1 MTEQNNP
8 EETNNLPEMT
18 PGSNGMYSISAADGI
33 AMGPK
38 LLQAFMEKLREAA
51 DKADLEVKVE
61 PLRGILLIWWYPKG
75 EDMVVEAP
83 LATFLEDLVL
93 QIEVVTEGSVEVPQE
108 QVYDENIQTYEQ
120 VVEYLKSVSFAKQNR
135 ITIKPTQDVL
145 EKDYFH
151 ISWGPT
157 PPAAGNPEGMG
168 VDSKSLE
175 AHVEKMFGYGVNKYV
190 VPRTNLIPSD
200 SGYDELGAVFYKAC
214 TKRAL
219 TGSMELHSETE
230 LITFEWAPTNP
241 DEVKEQS
248 YLDAV
253 LKQISET
260 PKGRTKA
267 DKELMLSSGF
277 NTMTELLV
285 EFEMFGEE
293 EQKQIRLVHSG
304 DDSEFII
311 SWSPLSDANAE
322 WDFDSSNG
330 TPDEDPLSE
339 FFDPKA

>member
-1 MTEQNNP
+1 
-8 EETNNLPEMT
+8 
-18 PGSNGMYSISAADGI
+18 
-33 AMGPK
+33 
-38 LLQAFMEKLREAA
+38 
-51 DKADLEVKVE
+51 
-61 PLRGILLIWWYPKG
+61 
-75 EDMVVEAP
+75 
-83 LATFLEDLVL
+83 
-93 QIEVVTEGSVEVPQE
+93 
-108 QVYDENIQTYEQ
+108 
-120 VVEYLKSVSFAKQNR
+120 
-135 ITIKPTQDVL
+135 
-145 EKDYFH
+145 
-151 ISWGPT
+151 
-157 PPAAGNPEGMG
+157 
-168 VDSKSLE
+168 
-175 AHVEKMFGYGVNKYV
+175 
-190 VPRTNLIPSD
+190 
-200 SGYDELGAVFYKAC
+200 VFYKAC